1 MYALQMVAFG
11 DPTEVVKLVEMPNPP
26 ALGDDEVL
34 VAIEY
39 APINASVLL
48 MIRGLYGVRPSLP
61 ADVGNEGVGRVLA
74 LGKAVMHL
82 TVNDRVVIP
91 PTHYSWRE
99 RVTLPANDL
108 FALPAD
114 ADPQQLS
121 MLYINPPTAALLLS
135 ERVQL
140 SPGDWVIQNAG
151 NSGVGR
157 WVIAAARERDLK
169 TVSLVRRPD
178 VVKELSAA
186 GADVVLVDGVDGV
199 DGEGVAERVAEATG
213 HAQIKLALD
222 GVAGNAMP
230 SLTGSLSPGGTLV
243 VYAFMSEQ
251 PGLANPRDIIFRGVT
266 IRGFW
271 LESPEMRNSPKLVEA
286 IKAGARLVAE
296 GKVRVPIAAVYPL
309 TAPKEALAHALKG
322 GKVLFQCS

>member
-1 MYALQMVAFG
+1 MYTLQMVAFG
-11 DPTEVVKLVEMPNPP
+11 DPTEVVKLVELPNPP
-26 ALGDDEVL
+26 APGDNEVL

-39 APINASVLL
+39 APINTSVLL

-61 ADVGNEGVGRVLA
+61 AGVGNEGVGRVLA
-74 LGKAVMHL
+74 VGNSVTHL
-82 TVNDRVVIP
+82 KVDDRVVIP
-91 PTHYSWRE
+91 PAYSSWRE
-99 RVTLPANDL
+99 RVTLPANEL
-108 FALPAD
+108 FALPAN

-135 ERVQL
+135 EHVQL
-140 SPGDWVIQNAG
+140 SPGEWVIQDAG

-157 WVIAAARERDLK
+157 WVIAFAKDRGLK
-169 TVSLVRRPD
+169 TVSLVRRQV
-178 VVKELSAA
+178 VVKELTAA
-186 GADVVLVDGVDGV
+186 GADVVLVDGVDG
-199 DGEGVAERVAEATG
+199 GGIAERVAEATG
-213 HAQIKLALD
+213 HAKIMLALD

-251 PGLANPRDIIFRGVT
+251 PGLANPRDLIFRGVT

-286 IKAGARLVAE
+286 IKTGARLVAE
-296 GKVRVPIAAVYPL
+296 GKVQVPIAAVYPL
-309 TAPKEALAHALKG
+309 TAAQEALKHARTG

>member
-1 MYALQMVAFG
+1 MNALQMVAFG
-11 DPTEVVKLVEMPNPP
+11 DPTEVVKLVELPNPP
-26 ALGDDEVL
+26 APGDDEAL

-39 APINASVLL
+39 APINTSVLL
-48 MIRGLYGVRPSLP
+48 MIRDLYGVRPSLP
-61 ADVGNEGVGRVLA
+61 AGVGNEGVGRVLA
-74 LGKAVMHL
+74 LGKAVTHL
-82 TVNDRVVIP
+82 KVDDRVLIP
-91 PTHYSWRE
+91 PADYSWRE

-108 FALPAD
+108 FALPAN

-121 MLYINPPTAALLLS
+121 MLYINPPTAVLLLS
-135 ERVQL
+135 ERVKL

-151 NSGVGR
+151 NSSVGR
-157 WVIAAARERDLK
+157 WVIAFAKDRGLK
-169 TVSLVRRPD
+169 TVSLVRRPE
-178 VVKELSAA
+178 VVNSLTTA
-186 GADVVLVDGVDGV
+186 GADVVMV
-199 DGEGVAERVAEATG
+199 DGEGIAERVAEATG
-213 HAQIKLALD
+213 HAKIMLALD

-271 LESPEMRNSPKLVEA
+271 LESPEIRNSQKLVEA

-309 TAPKEALAHALKG
+309 TAAKEALAHALKG

>member
-1 MYALQMVAFG
+1 MYALQMVALG
-11 DPTEVVKLVEMPNPP
+11 DPTEVVKLVELPNPP
-26 ALGDDEVL
+26 APGDNEVL

-39 APINASVLL
+39 APINTSVLL
-48 MIRGLYGVRPSLP
+48 LIRGLYGVRPSLP
-61 ADVGNEGVGRVLA
+61 AGVGNEGVGRVLA
-74 LGKAVMHL
+74 LGKAVTHL
-82 TVNDRVVIP
+82 KVDDRVLIP
-91 PTHYSWRE
+91 PTYYSWRE
-99 RVTLPANDL
+99 RVTLSANDL
-108 FALPAD
+108 FALPAN

-121 MLYINPPTAALLLS
+121 MLYINPPSAALLLS

-140 SPGDWVIQNAG
+140 SPGDWVIQSAG

-157 WVIAAARERDLK
+157 WVSAFAKERGLK
-169 TVSLVRRPD
+169 TVSLVRRPE
-178 VVKELSAA
+178 VVQELTAV
-186 GADVVLVDGVDGV
+186 GADVVLVDG
-199 DGEGVAERVAEATG
+199 EGIAERVGEATG
-213 HAQIKLALD
+213 HAKIMLALD

-309 TAPKEALAHALKG
+309 TAAKEALVHALKG
-322 GKVLFQCS
+322 GKVLFQVTV

>member
-11 DPTEVVKLVEMPNPP
+11 DPTEVVKLVELPNPP
-26 ALGDDEVL
+26 APGDDEVL
-34 VAIEY
+34 VALEY

-48 MIRGLYGVRPSLP
+48 MVRGLYGVRPSLP
-61 ADVGNEGVGRVLA
+61 AGIGNEGVGRVLA
-74 LGKAVMHL
+74 LGKAVTHL
-82 TVNDRVVIP
+82 TVDDRVVIP
-91 PTHYSWRE
+91 PTHSSWRE
-99 RVTLPANDL
+99 RMTLPANDL

-121 MLYINPPTAALLLS
+121 MLSINPPTAVLLLS

-140 SPGDWVIQNAG
+140 SPGDWVLQNAG

-157 WVIAAARERDLK
+157 WVIAFAKERGLK
-169 TVSLVRRPD
+169 TVSLVRRPE

-186 GADVVLVDGVDGV
+186 GADVVLVEGVDGV
-199 DGEGVAERVAEATG
+199 GSAERVAEATG

-230 SLTGSLSPGGTLV
+230 ALTGSLSPGGTLV

-251 PGLANPRDIIFRGVT
+251 PGLANPRDIIFRGIT
-266 IRGFW
+266 IRGLW
-271 LESPEMRNSPKLVEA
+271 LQSPEMRNSPKLVEA
-286 IKAGARLVAE
+286 VTAGARLVAE